1 MVGQQHNILE
11 HFRIQT
17 GLSVHSDKDDDD
29 GGGCLCLHH
38 AAHAT
43 HASHTAHASHAAH
56 ARTRL
61 SLLRNLTDDR
71 LKYYM
76 G

>member
-43 HASHTAHASHAAH
+43 HASHAAH

-61 SLLRNLTDDR
+61 SLLWNLTDDS

>member
-1 MVGQQHNILE
+1 MSL
-11 HFRIQT
+11 
-17 GLSVHSDKDDDD
+17 
-29 GGGCLCLHH
+29 LHH

-43 HASHTAHASHAAH
+43 HASHTAHASHATH

-61 SLLRNLTDDR
+61 SLLRNLTDDS